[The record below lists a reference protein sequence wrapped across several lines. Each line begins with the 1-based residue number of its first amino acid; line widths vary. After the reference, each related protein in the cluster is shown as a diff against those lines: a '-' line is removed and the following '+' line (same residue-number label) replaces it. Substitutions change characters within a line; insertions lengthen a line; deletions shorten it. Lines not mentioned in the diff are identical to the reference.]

1 MGFLKKIKFWKKR
14 NSTTPTKVDASAST
28 EDPRTCD
35 AATVSMD
42 LTVMCATYT
51 QTETMLDCGGAVKDE
66 CEREL
71 EKKNQKIRELEEEL
85 EVSKRL
91 TADLMFNMNSV
102 EQQLRK
108 YAEEPAIF
116 WSDDCECKQQVSA
129 VTDLLK
135 KFIITERDA
144 DNSKPE
150 ATSRRNTSADCE
162 TQTEA
167 NSRRRDCANAHEQ
180 GIVRRL
186 EDKNGKLSVLVE
198 EYERKIVLL
207 NEEMEHVLRDRTSHI
222 HHIKKRNVE
231 EKSVLLRKI
240 RDMRDE
246 IISLKKR
253 RPPRTERHTENH
265 QHHKRSDHMGRRGAG
280 GSSNDQWSTNQHQR
294 HNEEDFSR
302 KRNLPP
308 CLQNR
313 NLPPRL
319 QQALFTDGRR

>member
-1 MGFLKKIKFWKKR
+1 MGILKKIKFWKKR
-14 NSTTPTKVDASAST
+14 NNNTPTKVDASVST
-28 EDPRTCD
+28 EDSRTCN

-42 LTVMCATYT
+42 PTVMCATYT

-144 DNSKPE
+144 NNSKPE